1 VLQANPNSIP
11 SGMPD
16 PRPHL
21 GEPLALDL
29 LNTRWMNNGPQDLLT
44 DVDGL
49 EIWLASAGLTG
60 RAFAD
65 EPTLD
70 AARVARAAIHDVV
83 VRGAG
88 DARARAALEV
98 VLAHGRIRRTLT
110 ADGPAT
116 EVEVDDPAWLPG
128 WLAAENLLELLA
140 EAPHRIRQCAHDRC
154 ILFFYDTSKNGTRR
168 WHSMSTCGNR
178 AKAARHYT
186 RKA

>member
-1 VLQANPNSIP
+1 
-11 SGMPD
+11 
-16 PRPHL
+16 
-21 GEPLALDL
+21 
-29 LNTRWMNNGPQDLLT
+29 
-44 DVDGL
+44 
-49 EIWLASAGLTG
+49 LASAGLTG

-70 AARVARAAIHDVV
+70 
-83 VRGAG
+83 
-88 DARARAALEV
+88 AALEV